1 MMSSAL
7 VLITLSFKNNFFSLT
22 FIFFFALSQS
32 NEWLKSK
39 KENSI
44 DVFGR
49 SNARNNVR
57 GMCLEVEIYELRSI

>member
-7 VLITLSFKNNFFSLT
+7 VLITLSFNNNFFLLLSYS
-22 FIFFFALSQS
+22 FFALSQS

-44 DVFGR
+44 DVLGW
-49 SNARNNVR
+49 SNARTNVR